1 MSCRACCPE
10 SYSMS
15 ILYPVSYLDKLLNGK
30 DVEQL
35 LQMNCIAAL
44 AVAAVSCKLTVFS
57 VVVLNFGII
66 VVQLFGPPSP
76 PFPTCS
82 RAVAVVTFSLLA
94 TAGLFCNC
102 SSTVELEV
110 ISHHY
115 SVFTILN
122 LKCNFFITS
131 QLEPLKSLL
140 NLWTTFNSAIKLTM
154 LTVLEVR
161 WTISWFSLQSL

>member
-1 MSCRACCPE
+1 
-10 SYSMS
+10 MS
-15 ILYPVSYLDKLLNGK
+15 ILYPVSYLDKLLNDE

-44 AVAAVSCKLTVFS
+44 AVAVFS
-57 VVVLNFGII
+57 VVVLNFAIT
-66 VVQLFGPPSP
+66 VVQLCGPPSP

-82 RAVAVVTFSLLA
+82 RPVAVVTFSLLLV

-110 ISHHY
+110 ISCHY
-115 SVFTILN
+115 PVLTVLN
-122 LKCNFFITS
+122 FKCDFFITS

-140 NLWTTFNSAIKLTM
+140 NL
-154 LTVLEVR
+154 
-161 WTISWFSLQSL
+161 